1 MPTLRLIVDS
11 DADVGKDVDV
21 DKSVQGLDE
30 ARIGSTSSM
39 HRTKDGDSVTMG
51 VNGGLDVAVGG
62 NGLVHIG
69 VEAVNADATTVVISQ
84 DTSIPSCW

>member
-21 DKSVQGLDE
+21 NKSFQGLDE
-30 ARIGSTSSM
+30 ERVDSASLM
-39 HRTKDGDSVTMG
+39 HGTKDGDSVTVG

-62 NGLVHIG
+62 NVLVHIG
-69 VEAVNADATTVVISQ
+69 VEAVNADATTLVLASEIS
-84 DTSIPSCW
+84 